1 MYQSQHCPG
10 QLTSCYGSNSGH
22 RKPLP
27 QNDLD
32 LALIQEP
39 WLNKATPLGL
49 NASGNILFNT
59 TGTKPRACILFNK
72 KLDFLTVPELCT
84 DDLVTAFVNFP
95 GCTGSKVLVC
105 SAYLPGHDENN
116 KIIKDPTTGLQPVV
130 EYARKHKAELLVGCD
145 ANAHHTNW
153 GSSDINTRGKSL
165 DDFILTNCLQILN
178 TGCTPTFVTAT
189 RQEVL
194 DITLA
199 TDKLAE
205 YITHWHVSNENSMS
219 DHKHIRFTIEAATD
233 SNPILYRN
241 PKATDWPKYR
251 DSLTSLI
258 ADLPKSIE
266 SPLELEIAVDILLSG
281 IISAYQNNCPIKT
294 KTAKCKTPWW
304 NKSLEKLRKK
314 TRKLSNRAKKG
325 PFEWAQYSK
334 AQTEYYCEIRKAK
347 RASWRAFCEEITQT
361 PQGSRLHKML
371 AKAPNNQ
378 IGLMKRPNGTYT
390 TSEEETLQLLS
401 TTHFPGSVHISR
413 DKENPP
419 SSHLQKPNHEA
430 WNRAARNFDQNK
442 LDGL

>member
-1 MYQSQHCPG
+1 MAATAVIEN
-10 QLTSCYGSNSGH
+10 LF
-22 RKPLP
+22 RK
-27 QNDLD
+27 NDLD

-49 NASGNILFNT
+49 NAS
-59 TGTKPRACILFNK
+59 
-72 KLDFLTVPELCT
+72 ELCT

-153 GSSDINTRGKSL
+153 GSSDINTR
-165 DDFILTNCLQILN
+165 
-178 TGCTPTFVTAT
+178 GCTPTFVTAT

-258 ADLPKSIE
+258 ADLPKSIK
-266 SPLELEIAVDILLSG
+266 SPLELELAVDILLSG

-361 PQGSRLHKML
+361 PQGSRVHKML

-378 IGLMKRPNGTYT
+378 IGLMKRPNGEIPRNQDERIPPQFGSLVA
-390 TSEEETLQLLS
+390 SEILDT
-401 TTHFPGSVHISR
+401 
-413 DKENPP
+413 ENCYRKQFV
-419 SSHLQKPNHEA
+419 SHDLENGK
-430 WNRAARNFDQNK
+430 
-442 LDGL
+442 

>member
-1 MYQSQHCPG
+1 MAATAVIEN
-10 QLTSCYGSNSGH
+10 LF
-22 RKPLP
+22 RK
-27 QNDLD
+27 NDLD

-95 GCTGSKVLVC
+95 RCTGSKVLVC

-153 GSSDINTRGKSL
+153 GSSNINTRGKSL

-233 SNPILYRN
+233 SNPILYRT
-241 PKATDWPKYR
+241 PKATVWPNYR

-258 ADLPKSIE
+258 ADLPKSIK
-266 SPLELEIAVDILLSG
+266 SPLKLELAVDILLNG

-294 KTAKCKTPWW
+294 KTAKCNVLPAM
-304 NKSLEKLRKK
+304 LYPGG
-314 TRKLSNRAKKG
+314 TR
-325 PFEWAQYSK
+325 
-334 AQTEYYCEIRKAK
+334 
-347 RASWRAFCEEITQT
+347 
-361 PQGSRLHKML
+361 
-371 AKAPNNQ
+371 
-378 IGLMKRPNGTYT
+378 
-390 TSEEETLQLLS
+390 
-401 TTHFPGSVHISR
+401 V
-413 DKENPP
+413 
-419 SSHLQKPNHEA
+419 
-430 WNRAARNFDQNK
+430 
-442 LDGL
+442 

>member
-1 MYQSQHCPG
+1 MTDNTPDIRSILGYGLLVDTTISRIPRRG
-10 QLTSCYGSNSGH
+10 SPVSRRDGKIAAGAPQLPIATQRDAHVPQGR
-22 RKPLP
+22 RKEAANTPTRKQCIRANIVQVNLHHAMAATAVIENLFRK
-27 QNDLD
+27 NDLD
-32 LALIQEP
+32 LTLIQEP

-153 GSSDINTRGKSL
+153 GSSDINTRAMR
-165 DDFILTNCLQILN
+165 TPCL
-178 TGCTPTFVTAT
+178 
-189 RQEVL
+189 
-194 DITLA
+194 ITS
-199 TDKLAE
+199 T
-205 YITHWHVSNENSMS
+205 S
-219 DHKHIRFTIEAATD
+219 DSQLRRNRLKPHF
-233 SNPILYRN
+233 YRN

-251 DSLTSLI
+251 DSLTSII
-258 ADLPKSIE
+258 AELPKSIK
-266 SPLELEIAVDILLSG
+266 SPLELELAVDILLSG

-314 TRKLSNRAKKG
+314 TRKLSNRAKKNG
-325 PFEWAQYSK
+325 PNIVK
-334 AQTEYYCEIRKAK
+334 PKRNTTAK
-347 RASWRAFCEEITQT
+347 LESQKSIMACFLRGITQT

-371 AKAPNNQ
+371 AKAY
-378 IGLMKRPNGTYT
+378 I
-390 TSEEETLQLLS
+390 
-401 TTHFPGSVHISR
+401 
-413 DKENPP
+413 
-419 SSHLQKPNHEA
+419 
-430 WNRAARNFDQNK
+430 
-442 LDGL
+442 